1 MDFFGGAGGAATW
14 LGSLISCKP
23 MWFQIKGKR
32 MMSFVA
38 GGSWRRVAGGVA
50 AAGAALLCAAA
61 FAPPAEGVST
71 TNWAATGSNPDG
83 IAVDSAGNI
92 YTSNYASN
100 NVSKITPDAPPIPT
114 PTPAWSSNAKART
127 VTALITPV
135 AAVSYTFTAKKG
147 RVTKKGSCKKV
158 TIKRGK
164 KKLARISCTVK
175 LSKGKWLASVTPKKG
190 AVKGTANSKSYTF
203 K

>member
-14 LGSLISCKP
+14 LGTLISCKP

-71 TNWAATGSNPDG
+71 TNWAATGSNPVA

-92 YTSNYASN
+92 YTANLGAD
-100 NVSKITPDAPPIPT
+100 NVSKITPDGVSTTNWAAT
-114 PTPAWSSNAKART
+114 GSSPAA
-127 VTALITPV
+127 I
-135 AAVSYTFTAKKG
+135 AVDSAGNIY
-147 RVTKKGSCKKV
+147 
-158 TIKRGK
+158 
-164 KKLARISCTVK
+164 
-175 LSKGKWLASVTPKKG
+175 
-190 AVKGTANSKSYTF
+190 TANSGSDNVS
-203 K
+203 